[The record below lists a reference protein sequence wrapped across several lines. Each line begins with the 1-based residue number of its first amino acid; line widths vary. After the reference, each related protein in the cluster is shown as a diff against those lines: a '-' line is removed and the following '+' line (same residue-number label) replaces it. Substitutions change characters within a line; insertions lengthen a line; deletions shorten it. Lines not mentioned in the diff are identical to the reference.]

1 VASSLQP
8 RVTFFF
14 GTASFAVAL
23 PSFSFAVP
31 LPIFRISHSAI
42 WQVCNFQGRQKS
54 PFSRHG
60 RVFLKPQNIRTHINT
75 DPLLYSSIS
84 TAAQNQRAAPCPRLF
99 LRVHGS
105 GAWPHAAGG
114 AHVS

>member
-1 VASSLQP
+1 MPRRRTPDFSVPSCEQAAIVASSLQP

-42 WQVCNFQGRQKS
+42 WQVCNFQAVKKAPLESARACFFEATK
-54 PFSRHG
+54 H
-60 RVFLKPQNIRTHINT
+60 QN
-75 DPLLYSSIS
+75 
-84 TAAQNQRAAPCPRLF
+84 
-99 LRVHGS
+99 
-105 GAWPHAAGG
+105 
-114 AHVS
+114 AHQH

>member
-42 WQVCNFQGRQKS
+42 WQVCNFQG
-54 PFSRHG
+54 PFKNG

-75 DPLLYSSIS
+75 DPLLYNSIS